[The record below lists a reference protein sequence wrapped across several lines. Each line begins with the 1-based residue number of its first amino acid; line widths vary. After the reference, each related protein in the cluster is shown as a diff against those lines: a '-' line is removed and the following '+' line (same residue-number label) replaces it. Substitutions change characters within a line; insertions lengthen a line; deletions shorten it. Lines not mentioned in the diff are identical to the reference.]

1 MAGTD
6 QSKANLALTLGG
18 PAIILV
24 RPQLGENIGT
34 AARAMANFA
43 LGDLRL
49 VAPRDGWPNPRARS
63 ASSGAD
69 YILDNVKVFATTEEA
84 IADLDYVIA
93 TTARER
99 ELVKVIMTPET
110 AAVKLRTLSAA
121 SRKTGIM
128 FGPERTGLLNDD
140 VALTDASMMVPV
152 NPAFASLNLAQA
164 VLLVGYEWF
173 KHADASEPERLE
185 LVNGVPA
192 TKEEIVGFFE
202 HLESELD
209 RQGFLRPPEKR
220 PVMVRN
226 LRSIFQRA
234 QMTDQEVRSLRGV
247 ISALIRRVPR
257 GKGPEKGPEEGG

>member
-6 QSKANLALTLGG
+6 QSKANLGLTLGG
-18 PAIILV
+18 PAIILI

-69 YILDNVKVFATTEEA
+69 YILDHVKVFDTTAEA

-93 TTARER
+93 TTARDR

-110 AAVKLRTLSAA
+110 AAVKLREVLNSQHKA
-121 SRKTGIM
+121 GVM
-128 FGPERTGLLNDD
+128 FGPERAGLLNDD

-173 KHADASEPERLE
+173 KTGDMTPPERLE
-185 LVNGVPA
+185 LVKSIPA
-192 TKEEIVGFFE
+192 TKGEIVGFFD
-202 HLESELD
+202 HLEAELD

-220 PVMVRN
+220 PVMIRN
-226 LRSIFQRA
+226 LRNIFQRA
-234 QMTDQEVRSLRGV
+234 ALTDQEVRTLRGV
-247 ISALIRRVPR
+247 VSALTRRVPR
-257 GKGPEKGPEEGG
+257 GQGPEED